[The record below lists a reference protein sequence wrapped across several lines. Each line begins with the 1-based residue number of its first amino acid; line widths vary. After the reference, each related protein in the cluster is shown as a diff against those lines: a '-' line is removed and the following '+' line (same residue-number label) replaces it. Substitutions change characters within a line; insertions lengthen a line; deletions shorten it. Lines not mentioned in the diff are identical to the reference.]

1 MRLLRWSE
9 MDSNFARTAAFR
21 CGSLETATAPLGA
34 WQPLETADR
43 DEPAGECPGEQYG
56 EVGRVEASAGRG
68 GQEGVAQSVGE
79 VFERE
84 GFGGGV
90 EHRRQLGG
98 GEEHAGDEVERER
111 DQRHDGLCGA
121 AGADR
126 ASERIGEGAQ

>member
-9 MDSNFARTAAFR
+9 MESNFARMAAFR
-21 CGSLETATAPLGA
+21 CGSLETATSPFGA
-34 WQPLETADR
+34 CQPLETADR
-43 DEPAGECPGEQYG
+43 DEPARECPREQYG
-56 EVGRVEASAGRG
+56 EVDGVEASARRG

-90 EHRRQLGG
+90 ERRRQLGG

-111 DQRHDGLCGA
+111 DQRHDGLCRA

-126 ASERIGEGAQ
+126 AGERVGEGAQ